1 MELHPGVPPAEA
13 GASVGLAEGRPSGGW
28 VRSSDWLVCLGPAEG
43 DPCLPNPVE
52 KPHRLEPRGW
62 CFSAEMASLTQAR
75 PRPALGRDPVGTGRE
90 SPWGP
95 ALRLPLASP
104 CPHTHPVHS
113 ALLLSSWCELAF
125 QWEKHVTEY
134 RENKVEIII
143 GGKANDSNTPFR
155 RKRLQFCP
163 LRPPWGSFLS
173 QPLLQIPHLGW
184 GTSAATL
191 PPWCLDLWCGGL
203 LAGRAGWVSA
213 ALSSKCRPSAPV
225 RRGVAGRITR

>member
-1 MELHPGVPPAEA
+1 MPRADWRQSCQERGRLGPPPPRPPSSSSPFLHLPLTLGALLELHPGVPPAEA

-43 DPCLPNPVE
+43 DPCLPDPVE

-125 QWEKHVTEY
+125 QWEKHFTEY

-143 GGKANDSNTPFR
+143 GGKS
-155 RKRLQFCP
+155 KR
-163 LRPPWGSFLS
+163 
-173 QPLLQIPHLGW
+173 
-184 GTSAATL
+184 
-191 PPWCLDLWCGGL
+191 
-203 LAGRAGWVSA
+203 
-213 ALSSKCRPSAPV
+213 
-225 RRGVAGRITR
+225 